1 MYVAVPAVIPF
12 KPKNPKTRLSCVL
25 DQDEREKFAQLML
38 CDVVVA
44 ARESGCEPFILA
56 TEPFSFGDTRVV
68 QDVRGLNEALN
79 DLLSRTPGPL
89 LILMADLPLT
99 TPDAIRRV
107 ISPMAD
113 MAVVPGRGGGTNAIF
128 LCRADRF
135 RVSYYG
141 ASFRKHLKI
150 AEEAGLSCEI
160 IDSFR
165 IHTDVDE
172 KEDLV
177 ELLIHGEGLSRAYLE
192 ELGFSIT
199 IEKGRVGVER
209 KQDKERSAG
218 SP

>member
-1 MYVAVPAVIPF
+1 VAVPAVIPF

-79 DLLSRTPGPL
+79 DLLSRTPGPM

-107 ISPMAD
+107 ISTRAD

-150 AEEAGLSCEI
+150 AEEAGLSCEVV
-160 IDSFR
+160 DSFR

-192 ELGFSIT
+192 ELGFSLT

-209 KQDKERSAG
+209 KRDKERSAG